1 MGRLYVVGL
10 TGPTGAGKTTVS
22 RFLAQNGYP
31 VIDADI
37 VAREAVLPN
46 TRCLQEIRQTF
57 GEAVIHPDG
66 SLNRRALG
74 DIVFADNIRLKQLE
88 QILYPGIIARIDD
101 RLKQYRQ
108 DGVPVVILDAPTLF
122 ESGADSM
129 CGRIIVVMAPR
140 KTRIA
145 RIMARDNLSEKQAM
159 ERITAQHNDAFY
171 LDRADYVVDNTT
183 AVPDYTA
190 LLDWLAGILNEK

>member
-46 TRCLQEIRQTF
+46 TRCLKEIRQTF

-88 QILYPGIIARIDD
+88 QILYPGIIVRIDD

-122 ESGADSM
+122 ESGADSL

-140 KTRIA
+140 KTRIT

-159 ERITAQHNDAFY
+159 ERVTAQQSDAFY